1 MRSPAQGLWEDAAS
15 LRQLGAPEHH
25 PPNHLREPRA
35 RASSSFLLLLATLA
49 QGHDRMESAVGSG
62 EGGAALPSW
71 TTLVLEGGREASGPR
86 AQAGA

>member
-15 LRQLGAPEHH
+15 LRQLGTPEYHL
-25 PPNHLREPRA
+25 PKHLREPRA
-35 RASSSFLLLLATLA
+35 CTSSSFLPLLATLA
-49 QGHDRMESAVGSG
+49 HGHDRTESAAGSG
-62 EGGAALPSW
+62 EDGAALPSW